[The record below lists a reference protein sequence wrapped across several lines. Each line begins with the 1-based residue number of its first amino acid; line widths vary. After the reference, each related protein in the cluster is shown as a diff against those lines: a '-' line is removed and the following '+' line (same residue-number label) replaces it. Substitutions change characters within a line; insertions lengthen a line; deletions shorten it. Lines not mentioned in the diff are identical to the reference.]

1 VSMFTVNSQ
10 RLSNDIKSCTISWY
24 NKFLAY
30 KVITY
35 LFIENIKLTKK
46 RIHDKDIMVYGR
58 KYKGLGYLRKVS
70 TQLNWKVDS
79 T

>member
-1 VSMFTVNSQ
+1 MKIN
-10 RLSNDIKSCTISWY
+10 IKS
-24 NKFLAY
+24 
-30 KVITY
+30 
-35 LFIENIKLTKK
+35 
-46 RIHDKDIMVYGR
+46 MVYGR

>member
-1 VSMFTVNSQ
+1 M
-10 RLSNDIKSCTISWY
+10 LD
-24 NKFLAY
+24 
-30 KVITY
+30 
-35 LFIENIKLTKK
+35 
-46 RIHDKDIMVYGR
+46 MVYGR